1 MPTAAPTEMTESTT
15 SMQERSSPPPAP
27 VDAEVLAFPASVG
40 QQVFWYL
47 EMFQSGVTAFNI
59 PMRFRLDGPLDLD
72 LLKRSLAAI
81 ADRHESMR
89 THFEEQN
96 GELQQVVSPAPDFD
110 LPVHDLSSL
119 PPERRASEAERL
131 ATEEARR
138 PFRLD
143 KGPLWR
149 AELVRLAPDAHV
161 FHVTA
166 HHAIFD
172 GSSMTVFT
180 EELAVIYRALH
191 AGREPELE
199 PLPIQYGD
207 FSVWQKEFLEGPE
220 VKSQMDF
227 WKNQLAGMR
236 EVEVPSD
243 RARPP
248 VKSWQGDLV
257 SLLLPKPLTSRL
269 QEICARN
276 GATLF
281 QLFLTTFK
289 FQLARYTGM
298 EDIAVGTPI
307 TGRMRAELE
316 PLIGV
321 FINSLIL
328 RTDLSGDPTF
338 EEALGRVRDTAFAA
352 VENQDVPFECLV
364 KELRPARDAGRNPL
378 FQVNFTHQRSFAKAG
393 EFGGVTL
400 TPIPSRSPGAIFDL
414 HFFMVERAEGWRVT
428 CDFATDLFDRASAER
443 MLGHF
448 HHLLEQIAGNPNLT
462 LSRLILPAAEERE
475 LLVRTWAGAPGSTAS
490 DASLGGLFL
499 EAADRHRDV
508 PALVSDG
515 MAWSYGDLR
524 ERALAVAA
532 RLQSAGL
539 SVGQPVALVSRPSP
553 EQILGVL
560 GITLAGGAYMPL
572 DPDYPPSRALG
583 LLESVDCRIAL
594 AVDPEDCAAWST
606 AWSGRILGLTGPED
620 SGYPAGAAATGAE
633 DAAYILFTS
642 GSTGKPKGV
651 IVPHRAVV
659 RLVRGCDWID
669 LLPGDVFLQT
679 APLSFDAS
687 TFEIWGPL
695 LNGGTLVLPPGG
707 MSLAGIAAAAREHRV
722 THLWLTSGLFQV
734 MIEENAGDLAVVKT
748 LITGGE
754 TLSLAHARL
763 CREKLPGTRLLN
775 AYGPTEN
782 TTFTTMHE
790 VMDADLAAGVVPI
803 GKPISGTTARIV
815 DAFGQLAPIG
825 IPGELLC
832 GGQGLALGYVGDESL
847 TREKFPLLELEDG
860 QTARFYRSGDL
871 CCWRADGTIH
881 FIGRGDEQVKVRGY
895 RIEPGEVEA
904 VLSEHASVKRCKVAA
919 RGTTTATKRLLA
931 WVVPADGQSFDPVAL
946 REHVGTRLPVFMR
959 PEAIVAVE
967 AFPITANGKIDVKA
981 LPDPAAEPSGA
992 PIRSS
997 APPSGGTENKL
1008 ALIWSE
1014 LLDCGPVSRE
1024 DDFFSLGGHSLLALR
1039 LFARIKRDFGRTLP
1053 LASLIH
1059 HPTLAGLASAIDG
1072 AAESPVSTTAGV
1084 ADDAIKDTVGHL
1096 VTLKPGSPGDVPLF
1110 CLHGGDG
1117 AVLFYRGFASLLP
1130 EDLPVHAIE
1139 SLALSTRSEVIPRS
1153 IEETALAYARLIEG
1167 VWPHGPVRVAGYSFG
1182 GVVAHAIACHFA
1194 GRGRMVDFVG
1204 LFDTHNP
1211 TAPRRRYS
1219 AAERLAVFWKQNRER
1234 GLPERLL
1241 ALGGRIGEGVATNRR
1256 VKAEVEQAM
1265 REGPAEEHSDLRR
1278 VQVREENRR
1287 AMDAYQP
1294 PVFPGAITLFK
1305 AMTPSDKVEWP
1316 EDYGWISRAGG
1327 GLRIVPVP
1335 GRHLTLFEPGHVET
1349 LARSLLAHLPK

>member
-1 MPTAAPTEMTESTT
+1 
-15 SMQERSSPPPAP
+15 MQERSSPPPVAA
-27 VDAEVLAFPASVG
+27 DTEVLAFPASVA

-81 ADRHESMR
+81 AERHESMR
-89 THFEEQN
+89 THFEEEN
-96 GELQQVVSPAPDFD
+96 GELQQVVAPDIGFD
-110 LPVHDLSSL
+110 LPVHDISAL
-119 PPERRASEAERL
+119 PEGERSAACDRL

-143 KGPLWR
+143 RGPLWR

-180 EELAVIYRALH
+180 EELAAIYRALH
-191 AGREPELE
+191 AGKEPELE

-220 VKSQMDF
+220 VKSQMEF
-227 WKNQLAGMR
+227 WKKQLEGMR

-243 RARPP
+243 HPRPP
-248 VKSWQGDLV
+248 VKSWQGDLI
-257 SLLLPKPLTSRL
+257 SLLLPKPLTDRL
-269 QEICARN
+269 QEIAARN

-364 KELRPARDAGRNPL
+364 KELRPTRDAGRNPL

-428 CDFATDLFDRASAER
+428 CDFATDLFDRSTAER

-448 HHLLEQIAGNPNLT
+448 HHLLEQVAGN
-462 LSRLILPAAEERE
+462 SKLPFARFKVPTGGE
-475 LLVRTWAGAPGSTAS
+475 LDLVSKKWAGSRTEYPS
-490 DASLGGLFL
+490 DSSIGRSFL
-499 EAADRHRDV
+499 EIADRYAEH
-508 PALVSDG
+508 PALVFGESRWTY
-515 MAWSYGDLR
+515 ADLR
-524 ERALAVAA
+524 DRALGLAA
-532 RLQSAGL
+532 TLRATGIQP
-539 SVGQPVALVSRPSP
+539 GQPVALVSRPSP
-553 EQILGVL
+553 EQTLGVL
-560 GITLAGGAYMPL
+560 GIVLAGGAYMPV
-572 DPDYPPSRALG
+572 DPDYPASRTLG
-583 LLESVDCRIAL
+583 LLESVDCRLAV
-594 AVDPEDCAAWST
+594 AVDPKDCESWS
-606 AWSGRILGLTGPED
+606 ADWSGRIIALADAGKADLIQEMSGP
-620 SGYPAGAAATGAE
+620 G

-651 IVPHRAVV
+651 VVPHRAVL
-659 RLVRGCDWID
+659 RLVRGCDWIE
-669 LLPGDVFLQT
+669 LKPGDVFLQT

-695 LNGGTLVLPPGG
+695 LNGGTLVLPEGG
-707 MSLAGIAAAAREHRV
+707 VSLPGIAAATREHKV
-722 THLWLTSGLFQV
+722 THLWLTSGLFQL
-734 MIEENAGDLAVVKT
+734 MIEENAGDLAGVRN

-754 TLSLAHARL
+754 SMSVAHARL
-763 CREKLPGTRLLN
+763 CRERVPGMKLLN

-790 VMDADLAAGVVPI
+790 VGEEDLRTGAIPI
-803 GKPISGTTARIV
+803 GRPISNSTVRII
-815 DAFGQLAPIG
+815 DACGQPAPIG

-832 GGQGLALGYVGDESL
+832 GGDGLALGYVGDETL

-860 QTARFYRSGDL
+860 STARFYRSGDL
-871 CCWRADGTIH
+871 CCWRPDGTIH
-881 FIGRGDEQVKVRGY
+881 FVGRGDEQVKVRGY
-895 RIEPGEVEA
+895 RIEPGEVETA
-904 VLSEHASVKRCKVAA
+904 IAGHPSVKRCKVAA
-919 RGTTTATKRLLA
+919 RGATTGSKRLLA
-931 WVVPADGQSFDPVAL
+931 WVVPVDGVTFDANAL
-946 REHVGTRLPVFMR
+946 GKHLAARLPVFLR
-959 PEAIVAVE
+959 PDAIIEVRDL
-967 AFPITANGKIDVKA
+967 PITANGKIDVKA
-981 LPDPAAEPSGA
+981 LPDPDREPGSE
-992 PIRSS
+992 IRTDSS
-997 APPSGGTENKL
+997 PPAGEIEERL
-1008 ALIWSE
+1008 AGIWSE
-1014 LLDCGPVSRE
+1014 LLGQKTIARE

-1039 LFARIKRDFGRTLP
+1039 LFARINRGFGLNLP
-1053 LASLIH
+1053 LASIIH
-1059 HPTLAGLASAIDG
+1059 HPTLAGLA
-1072 AAESPVSTTAGV
+1072 
-1084 ADDAIKDTVGHL
+1084 DAIKNGMAAAAAKPATAGEDQDDAVGHL
-1096 VTLKPGSPGDVPLF
+1096 VCLKAGSAGNVPLF
-1110 CLHGGDG
+1110 CIHGGDG
-1117 AVLFYRGFASLLP
+1117 AVLFYRGFSALLP
-1130 EDLPVHAIE
+1130 DTLPVYAIE
-1139 SLALSTRSEVIPRS
+1139 SLALSTRGNITRRS
-1153 IEETALAYARLIEG
+1153 IEETAAAYARLIESA
-1167 VWPHGPVRVAGYSFG
+1167 WPQGPVRVAGYSFG
-1182 GVVAHAIACHFA
+1182 GVVAHAIACHFSE
-1194 GRGRMVDFVG
+1194 RGRKVDFVG

-1241 ALGGRIGEGVATNRR
+1241 ALGGRIGEGVATHRR

-1278 VQVREENRR
+1278 VQVREENRQ

-1316 EDYGWISRAGG
+1316 EDFGWSSRAGG

-1335 GRHLTLFEPGHVET
+1335 GRHLTLFEPGQVET
-1349 LARSLLAHLPK
+1349 LARSLLSQIPT

>member
-1 MPTAAPTEMTESTT
+1 MPTAAPTEMPEATA
-15 SMQERSSPPPAP
+15 SMKEPASPPPAP
-27 VDAEVLAFPASVG
+27 ADAEVLAFPASVG

-59 PMRFRLDGPLDLD
+59 PMRFHLNGPLDLG
-72 LLKRSLAAI
+72 LLKRTLAMI
-81 ADRHESMR
+81 AERHESMR
-89 THFEEQN
+89 THFEEEN
-96 GELQQVVSPAPDFD
+96 GELQQVVSPTVAFD
-110 LPVHDLSSL
+110 VPVHDVSFL
-119 PPERRASEAERL
+119 PAERKQMEADRL
-131 ATEEARR
+131 ASEEARR
-138 PFRLD
+138 PFSLNH
-143 KGPLWR
+143 GPLWR
-149 AELVRLAPDAHV
+149 AELVRLGEQEHI

-180 EELAVIYRALH
+180 EELAAIYRALH
-191 AGREPELE
+191 AGKEPDLE

-220 VKSQMDF
+220 VKGQIEF
-227 WKNQLAGMR
+227 WKKQLEGMR
-236 EVEVPSD
+236 EVEVPSP
-243 RARPP
+243 RPRPP

-257 SLLLPKPLTSRL
+257 SLLLPKALTDQL
-269 QEICARN
+269 QEIAARN

-281 QLFLTTFK
+281 QLFLTAFK

-393 EFGGVTL
+393 HFGGVTL

-414 HFFMVERAEGWRVT
+414 HFFMVERSEGWRVT
-428 CDFATDLFDRASAER
+428 CDFSTDLFDRDTAER

-448 HHLLEQIAGNPNLT
+448 RHLLAQIAANP
-462 LSRLILPAAEERE
+462 ILPFSRFRLLDGDE
-475 LLVRTWAGAPGSTAS
+475 LELVSKRWVGNHTDYPADS
-490 DASLGGLFL
+490 SLGRLFL
-499 EAADRHRDV
+499 ETVEKAPDD
-508 PALVSDG
+508 PALVFAG
-515 MAWSYGDLR
+515 GRWTYGELR
-524 ERALAVAA
+524 DRALAVAA
-532 RLQSAGL
+532 LLRASGL
-539 SVGQPVALVSRPSP
+539 KTGQPVALVSRPSP

-560 GITLAGGAYMPL
+560 GIVLAGGAYMPV
-572 DPDYPPSRALG
+572 DPDYPASRALG
-583 LLESVDCRIAL
+583 LLDSVDCRFAL
-594 AVDPEDCAAWST
+594 ALDPADCAAWSGD
-606 AWSGRILGLTGPED
+606 WSGRVIALGDADKAGSVEDLSGPLD
-620 SGYPAGAAATGAE
+620 P
-633 DAAYILFTS
+633 AYILFTS

-651 IVPHRAVV
+651 IVPHRAVA

-669 LLPGDVFLQT
+669 LSPGDVFLQT

-695 LNGGTLVLPPGG
+695 LNGGMLVFPEGGLSLP
-707 MSLAGIAAAAREHRV
+707 GIAAATREHKV
-722 THLWLTSGLFQV
+722 THLWLTSGLFQL
-734 MIEENAGDLAVVKT
+734 MIEEHAAELEGVKN

-754 TLSLAHARL
+754 IMSVAHARL

-790 VMDADLAAGVVPI
+790 VKDADVAWGAIPI
-803 GKPISGTTARIV
+803 GKPISNSSVRIV
-815 DAFGQLAPIG
+815 DACGQLVPIG
-825 IPGELLC
+825 MPGELLC
-832 GGQGLALGYVGDESL
+832 GGDGLALGYVGDEIL
-847 TREKFPLLELEDG
+847 TRDKFPVLPLEDG
-860 QTARFYRSGDL
+860 TSARFYRTGDR
-871 CCWRADGTIH
+871 CSWRADGTIH
-881 FIGRGDEQVKVRGY
+881 YFGRGDEQLKVRGY

-904 VLSEHASVKRCKVAA
+904 ALCEHSSVKRCKVAA
-919 RGTTTATKRLLA
+919 RGATTSSKRLLA
-931 WVVPADGQSFDPVAL
+931 WIVPEEGGKADVSAL
-946 REHVGTRLPVFMR
+946 RDHLAARLPVFMR
-959 PEAIVAVE
+959 PDAIVMVPD
-967 AFPITANGKIDVKA
+967 FPITANGKIDVKA
-981 LPDPAAEPSGA
+981 LPDPEGESSGA
-992 PIRSS
+992 PRTSS
-997 APPSGGTENKL
+997 SPPRGETETKL
-1008 ALIWSE
+1008 AVMWQE
-1014 LLDCGPVSRE
+1014 LLGLDSVSRE

-1039 LFARIKRDFGRTLP
+1039 LFARINREFGRTLP

-1059 HPTLAGLASAIDG
+1059 HPTLAGLAAAIEG
-1072 AAESPVSTTAGV
+1072 ANPAVDEG
-1084 ADDAIKDTVGHL
+1084 DAAAITDEDTVGHL
-1096 VTLKPGSPGDVPLF
+1096 VTLKHGDLGAVPLF
-1110 CLHGGDG
+1110 CIHGGDG
-1117 AVLFYRGFASLLP
+1117 AVLFYRGFAALLP
-1130 EDLPVHAIE
+1130 ETLPVYAVE
-1139 SLALSTRSEVIPRS
+1139 SLALSTRSEVRQRS
-1153 IEETALAYARLIEG
+1153 IEETALAYACLITNA
-1167 VWPHGPVRVAGYSFG
+1167 WPHGPVRIAGYSFG
-1182 GVVAHAIACHFA
+1182 GVVAHAIACHFCA
-1194 GRGRMVDFVG
+1194 QGREVDFVG

-1211 TAPRRRYS
+1211 TAPRRQYS
-1219 AAERLAVFWKQNRER
+1219 AAERLAVFWRQNRER

-1294 PVFPGAITLFK
+1294 PVFPGVLTLFK

-1316 EDYGWISRAGG
+1316 EDFGWSSRAGA

-1349 LARSLLAHLPK
+1349 LARSLLAHLPD